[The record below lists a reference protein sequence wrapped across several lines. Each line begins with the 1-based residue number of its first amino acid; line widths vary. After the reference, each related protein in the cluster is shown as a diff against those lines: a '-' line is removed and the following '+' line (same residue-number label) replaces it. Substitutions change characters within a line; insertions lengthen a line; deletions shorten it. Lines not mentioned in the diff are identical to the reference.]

1 MITAFFETLHTKIAS
16 LWGNLCA
23 WGGAGYAWMY
33 GGMEPI
39 TALGATLAAALTL
52 ITIIDRMRRREDV
65 EMLRQAFRHAEQ
77 TSNDEL
83 REMAAHALE
92 TTTERKRHRATRR

>member
-1 MITAFFETLHTKIAS
+1 MLDTLHTKIAS

-52 ITIIDRMRRREDV
+52 ITIRDRLRRRQDV

-77 TSNDEL
+77 TGNDSL
-83 REMAAHALE
+83 RELAADMME
-92 TTTERKRHRATRR
+92 RTSERKRRRPAQR